1 MKRTLPAL
9 FSLLLAL
16 VLLPGCFFRP
26 DERTITIDVPGMKV
40 AAGARAVEA
49 KLNAAFKKQSTNYIR
64 TVKADHAAGQV
75 VITYYANNVATLN
88 LLHAI
93 GDAGF
98 DARFGEFSVKGDP
111 VARKKLPPECQ

>member
-1 MKRTLPAL
+1 MKHPFSCLPC
-9 FSLLLAL
+9 LLLAL
-16 VLLPGCFFRP
+16 LLLPGCFFRP
-26 DERTITIDVPGMKV
+26 DERTITIEVPGLKV
-40 AAGARAVEA
+40 PAGARAVEA
-49 KLNAAFKKQSTNYIR
+49 KLNASYKKQSTSYIES
-64 TVKADHAAGQV
+64 VKADHTSGKV
-75 VITYYANNVATLN
+75 VITYNANNVATLN